1 MDETNNIFEL
11 KFFGNEIRPEKV
23 KPSEIAQLLANFER
37 VIINQAQLESPGI
50 DSDEVLFCFDKID
63 DQSLDLIFKVIKLKE
78 ILVGSYLTIATAFN
92 TGDYSK
98 IDRNAISPLRDIVK
112 FTRKHNC
119 EGSFKLNDET
129 LSSFTPNVEINYNLP
144 QSIKGETTIYGKII
158 RVGGEEP
165 RIHFRTSDDEKL
177 IFDIDEILAK
187 KLATKLYDFIG
198 ITGTATWNINNFKIE
213 NFKID
218 KIIEIDNKPITET
231 LEELR
236 GIIGKYWDEVEDV
249 DSYLN

>member
-1 MDETNNIFEL
+1 MDGGNNIFEL
-11 KFFGNEIRPEKV
+11 KFFGNDISPEKV

-37 VIINQAQLESPGI
+37 IIINQAQFESPGI
-50 DSDEVLFCFDKID
+50 DSDEVLFCFDKLD
-63 DQSLDLIFKVIKLKE
+63 DKSLDLIFKTLKLKD
-78 ILVGSYLTIATAFN
+78 ILLSSYLTVATAFT

-98 IDRNAISPLRDIVK
+98 IDKSAITPLKDIVK
-112 FTRKHNC
+112 FTKKHNC

-129 LSSFTPNVEINYNLP
+129 ISSFNSNVEINYNLP

-177 IFDIDEILAK
+177 IFDIDESLAK
-187 KLATKLYDFIG
+187 KLASKLYEFIG
-198 ITGTATWNINNFKIE
+198 LIGTATWNINNFRIE

-218 KIIEIDNKPITET
+218 SIIELDNKPITEI
-231 LEELR
+231 LDEIK
-236 GIIGKYWDEVEDV
+236 GVIGKYWDEVEDL